1 MNNRCILR
9 CQDCGFNTASGTD
22 CMQYLSAHFL
32 AAPMAC
38 FNTASG
44 TDCMQ
49 CSRLSKMQTQS
60 FSFQY
65 RKRYGLHAMRHG
77 ALMSRLWVGTS
88 FNTASGTDCMQLK
101 EEFHHEKQ
109 CDQGFNTAS
118 GTDCMQWTA
127 LLIRKELVAVMSF
140 NTASGTDCMQLRRTM
155 PRAGG
160 RCFNTASGTDC
171 MQ

>member
-1 MNNRCILR
+1 
-9 CQDCGFNTASGTD
+9 
-22 CMQYLSAHFL
+22 
-32 AAPMAC
+32 
-38 FNTASG
+38 
-44 TDCMQ
+44 
-49 CSRLSKMQTQS
+49 
-60 FSFQY
+60 
-65 RKRYGLHAMRHG
+65 MRHG

-140 NTASGTDCMQLRRTM
+140 NTASGTDCMQYPQPTFARIPIIR
-155 PRAGG
+155 
-160 RCFNTASGTDC
+160 FNTASGTDC
-171 MQ
+171 MQFRKGEVLVADYSVSIPQAVRIACNFTDSACHAPHSRFNTASGTDCMQ